1 MQMIQRSVLRCKSLS
16 IHATF
21 QSTERIVDTALRTNG
36 LYHRANTS
44 FRPRG
49 AEPALLTYMT
59 GSIEMEVLPNKRSRY
74 PVVKGGLVSFEEAHP
89 HGDVLKTQ
97 EYEAIR
103 ENDSMVSHRK

>member
-1 MQMIQRSVLRCKSLS
+1 
-16 IHATF
+16 
-21 QSTERIVDTALRTNG
+21 
-36 LYHRANTS
+36 
-44 FRPRG
+44 
-49 AEPALLTYMT
+49 MT